1 MKKRNFYAVM
11 AMVVAVVMLAGCK
24 GDKKVGSYTISGTVP
39 EQVDAEWIYLY
50 TFKDGTPLAFDS
62 SRLENKSF
70 SFKGTVPDTVS
81 FVVLHPGSFE
91 EYPAVGWNVFLEEG
105 QIVVDSAEQF
115 VSGTPLNDGFKDWMG
130 SLYNIMMMGGPED
143 IKNFFAEHWSE
154 HSGDFIG
161 SFVLYNFSPYMEFP
175 FVDSLVADVPDEVR
189 QVSMLKPFF
198 EQIEQVRAM
207 QPGNMFTDVELK
219 YIDGTDVKLSDII
232 GKGEWVLIDF
242 WASWC
247 GPCRHAM
254 PELQAVAKKFKK
266 LKVYGIAVSDEAEDT
281 KQAIANL
288 KITWPVISDQ
298 AGKSAT
304 TYGISAIPAMI
315 LFEPDGKIAA
325 RDFTVSSLES
335 MLTEKMGK

>member
-1 MKKRNFYAVM
+1 MATVAAVFMLTGCNSEKK
-11 AMVVAVVMLAGCK
+11 
-24 GDKKVGSYTISGTVP
+24 YTINGNVP
-39 EQVDAEWIYLY
+39 KLVDAEWIYLY
-50 TFKDGTPLAFDS
+50 TFKDGEPMAFDS
-62 SRLENKSF
+62 SRIENHTF
-70 SFKGTVPDTVS
+70 SFKGTVPDTIS

-91 EYPAVGWNVFLEEG
+91 EYPTVGWNVVLEEG
-105 QIVVDSAEQF
+105 QIVVDSSEQF

-130 SLYNIMMMGGPED
+130 SLYSIMMKGNPEE

-161 SFVLYNFSPYMEFP
+161 SFVLYNFSPYMDFP
-175 FVDSLVADVPDEVR
+175 FVDSLAADVPDEVR

-198 EQIEQVRAM
+198 EQLEKVRAM

-247 GPCRHAM
+247 GPCRQAM
-254 PELQAVAKKFKK
+254 PELQTIAKKFKE

-281 KQAIANL
+281 RQAIANL

-298 AGKSAT
+298 PGLSAQ

-325 RDFTVSSLES
+325 RDFTLSSLDS
-335 MLTEKMGK
+335 MLTDKMVK